1 MAAPCVGKKGSL
13 VYFPLTGENHFL
25 LSLCPLSLSQHAQFQ
40 HGSAGR
46 RGWLVGLTSPPPHTT
61 AARLRAA
68 WGRVRTEVPQAA
80 PKVDIKLQ
88 TGDSNPQRS
97 PRENHGGLWSEEL
110 A

>member
-1 MAAPCVGKKGSL
+1 M
-13 VYFPLTGENHFL
+13 
-25 LSLCPLSLSQHAQFQ
+25 
-40 HGSAGR
+40 
-46 RGWLVGLTSPPPHTT
+46 
-61 AARLRAA
+61 
-68 WGRVRTEVPQAA
+68 RTEVLKAA